1 MNEIVEYVVMRS
13 GATVLTLLGLLFIVR
28 IGVRLSKRDIDI
40 DSMALLIVIM
50 FVYGLIN
57 IVGKYIK

>member
-28 IGVRLSKRDIDI
+28 IGVRLSKRDIDV
-40 DSMALLIVIM
+40 DSMAL
-50 FVYGLIN
+50 FYYVYLWTYQHSWQ
-57 IVGKYIK
+57 VH

>member
-28 IGVRLSKRDIDI
+28 IVVRLIKREIDVN
-40 DSMALLIVIM
+40 SMALTAV
-50 FVYGLIN
+50 FQVCS
-57 IVGKYIK
+57 